1 MYLRSEKTEEEKP
14 RKKIQNKM
22 PCELDKH
29 RENGKSPF
37 VIKLLCIFQIQ
48 EELHEKKSLFKFNN
62 QQTSNRQNSLTTSK
76 STAYYLC
83 VKSRETE
90 KN

>member
-48 EELHEKKSLFKFNN
+48 EELHEKNHFLNSTINRH
-62 QQTSNRQNSLTTSK
+62 QTAKTH
-76 STAYYLC
+76 
-83 VKSRETE
+83 
-90 KN
+90 